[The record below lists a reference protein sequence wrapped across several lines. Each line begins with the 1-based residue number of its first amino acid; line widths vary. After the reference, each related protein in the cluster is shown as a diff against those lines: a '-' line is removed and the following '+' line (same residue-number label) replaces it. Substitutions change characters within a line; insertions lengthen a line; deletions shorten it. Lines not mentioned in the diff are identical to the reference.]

1 MESEEHLNLR
11 WNDHTLTF
19 VHLLDHYRVQ
29 EQYCDARLACAG
41 GGVYPVHKVVL
52 SACSDFFASIF
63 ASDSCHNPVVVLQD
77 VATEHLEALLT
88 YVYRGEVLL
97 ARSDLPAFLKVAE
110 SLQVKG
116 LAPPPLIPLPRDAWD
131 SSVGVSDNGKHLSV
145 HSHPPH
151 HYKHLDSS
159 QYPRSDAPS
168 SSPVGCDGVWDGE
181 GVRGSAAPLHTH
193 HMARGSGKEN
203 GESVRPPRKRF
214 SPHFGCTEQF
224 GGTFRNLVAS
234 EEGDIKKEPQEEEED
249 ENTDY
254 LDTDSLTICEEEGEE
269 AEMDDEVMKEE
280 HDELTKE
287 RENEQR
293 GGERVAEEAKHE
305 GEQRTQQEVMEKEE
319 EDDKEGRKDEGRH
332 EDRREAEEKQQIE
345 VKIMLD
351 TRQHPEIMNVSSVT
365 TTPSPSLSIHSPTP
379 SNLSYSSLSPSPS
392 LSTLSP
398 TPAHHARSPTQPHSL
413 SPTPAHTPHS
423 PMPATPPSIAS
434 QLRQELLK
442 PLHYRVSPSPH
453 HPISHSVIASRDGEA
468 GAGEVSEM
476 PREPP
481 PLVKI
486 SAVSPVSTHQSLL
499 PYQYHHR
506 PHHHHHHHH
515 QHQHHHHHPH
525 LHSRQSDGQEDNTPI
540 TPIPTATI
548 SSPPPFTTTTTNK
561 THHLLVTTQPT
572 YRARLPPPPPSTAVP
587 LSPYHST
594 PCQYK
599 NLQVLDTDAPLNLS
613 QDTQQGQ
620 NRTQQAHST
629 HRHRASHQERQREGD
644 PFLGKILTNRKR
656 RLRGPKSWE
665 YLVRLLR
672 DPSTN
677 PSLIRWENEAKG
689 VFRLVQPAAI
699 AQRWGRRTGKHASE
713 CLTYENFA
721 RGLRYHYAT
730 GALEPVSERSFVYK
744 FGPKAHLVLGDGD
757 WRVLTGETTVT
768 SAGAVATR
776 T

>member
-116 LAPPPLIPLPRDAWD
+116 LAPPPLIPLSRDAWD

-293 GGERVAEEAKHE
+293 RGERVAEEAKHE

-351 TRQHPEIMNVSSVT
+351 TRQHPEIM
-365 TTPSPSLSIHSPTP
+365 
-379 SNLSYSSLSPSPS
+379 
-392 LSTLSP
+392 
-398 TPAHHARSPTQPHSL
+398 
-413 SPTPAHTPHS
+413 
-423 PMPATPPSIAS
+423 
-434 QLRQELLK
+434 
-442 PLHYRVSPSPH
+442 
-453 HPISHSVIASRDGEA
+453 
-468 GAGEVSEM
+468 
-476 PREPP
+476 
-481 PLVKI
+481 
-486 SAVSPVSTHQSLL
+486 
-499 PYQYHHR
+499 
-506 PHHHHHHHH
+506 
-515 QHQHHHHHPH
+515 
-525 LHSRQSDGQEDNTPI
+525 SDGQEDNTPI